1 MSTLSTRALA
11 ALAFERGEEFDPA
24 LTLPS
29 APLTEDLALLAGARA
44 LMCEL
49 SPMERRRRRER
60 ARRGACPAVREE
72 VALDD
77 AVSGAPER
85 SRRPS

>member
-1 MSTLSTRALA
+1 MSTLSTRTLA

-29 APLTEDLALLAGARA
+29 VPLTDDLALLAGARA

-49 SPMERRRRRER
+49 SPAERRRRRGRPLRDARSRTER
-60 ARRGACPAVREE
+60 ARARPDRAH
-72 VALDD
+72 
-77 AVSGAPER
+77 
-85 SRRPS
+85 RRPQAPRLK